1 MGTVGIMRDTEDP
14 HAAEVYGLGVD
25 GGQRGRGLGRALLR
39 YACAF
44 AAGRGLDPVVL
55 SVNAEN
61 DRALTLYLAE
71 GFAVAEAV
79 VCYALDCAG

>member
-1 MGTVGIMRDTEDP
+1 MKTPTLPRST
-14 HAAEVYGLGVD
+14 AWAWTAR
-25 GGQRGRGLGRALLR
+25 QRGRGLGRALLR

-61 DRALTLYLAE
+61 DTALGLYQAE